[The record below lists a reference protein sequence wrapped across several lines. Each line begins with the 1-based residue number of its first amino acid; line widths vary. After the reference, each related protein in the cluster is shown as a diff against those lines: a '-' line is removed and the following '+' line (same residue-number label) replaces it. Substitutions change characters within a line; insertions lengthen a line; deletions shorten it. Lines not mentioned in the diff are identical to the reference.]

1 MKDFNKYYDFIADD
15 ETKLLVKK
23 IADKANLVSKNFIS
37 LSTEFVNQ
45 NVIDYSIP
53 IINSC
58 EVNYKLFPN
67 YEHSERKSLILY
79 PSFMDVIEENE
90 YIKALRI
97 NNKSKFR
104 ELDHNNY
111 LGSIMSLGID
121 RSKIGDIYVHDNYA
135 DIICQADISDVIL
148 YGLEKVG
155 NNKVEIDEI
164 SIKDVDFKEP
174 DNVILT
180 ISATSMRLDNIVKAI
195 INKSRDISADLIKSG
210 DVKVNYVVEDK
221 ASSLL
226 KKGDLLSIRRFG
238 RFLIYNECGN
248 TKSGKIKLEVKHYT
262 KVLKNI

>member
-23 IADKANLVSKNFIS
+23 IADKANLVSKNCIS
-37 LSTEFVNQ
+37 LSTDFVNQ

-58 EVNYKLFPN
+58 DVNYKLFPN
-67 YEHSERKSLILY
+67 YEYSERKSLILY
-79 PSFMDVIEENE
+79 PSFTDVIDENE
-90 YIKALRI
+90 YIKAIRI

-104 ELDHNNY
+104 DLDHNNY

-121 RSKIGDIYVHDNYA
+121 RNKIGDIYVHDNYA

-155 NNKVEIDEI
+155 SNKVEIEEI
-164 SIKDVDFKEP
+164 DIKDVDFKEP
-174 DNVILT
+174 DHVILT

-195 INKSRDISADLIKSG
+195 INKSRDISSDLIKSG
-210 DVKVNYVVEDK
+210 DVKVNFVVEDK
-221 ASSLL
+221 ASYLL

-238 RFLIYNECGN
+238 RFLINNECGN
-248 TKSGKIKLEVKHYT
+248 TKSGKIKLEIKHYT
-262 KVLKNI
+262 KVSNN